1 MKLNFWL
8 LDINQEIVENQVE
21 VWIWGIDEVDRRIL
35 IIDRNFKPSV
45 YVLPRNSEVSE
56 IIKWAK
62 SLDVDEVKVEDKKY
76 FGISVKAVKISTK
89 NVEKLKKISE
99 EASKSPLIREVLHD
113 DIRPT
118 SLYLIEYDI
127 KPCGWHTVEV
137 EEVKKPLKAK
147 VEKAYLSKS
156 KPAFYEKIEY
166 PKLRILAFY
175 PVYHTAIGSPHPE
188 RDPIL
193 TISVVTSN
201 GEKRT
206 FISVDVDDNILLK
219 EFIEYIQRYDPDLI
233 VSYNSNR
240 FHIPYFLQ
248 RAKKHEI
255 AFSID
260 RVDGEPHQSVY
271 GHISITGRLHIDLYE
286 IVEDIPEIKV
296 KTLENFA
303 EYLDVH
309 KNLELVKLRET
320 DVHRLWVS
328 EKEKVIKFCE
338 YCTMLVKRISDTML
352 DYVFQFSNLVGIPAD
367 YIFSAAVGFRV
378 DWYLIRKA
386 FIYNELIPKRVEQEY
401 YTYKGGMVLEPKPG
415 VHENIAVFDF
425 SSMYPSLMVKYN
437 LSPDTYIRPNEK
449 FDGEVYI
456 TPEVHHKFKANPP
469 GFYKQVLLEL
479 MDARRKI
486 QENLKKLT
494 YGTPL
499 YKVLD
504 ARQRGIKVI
513 TNAAYGYCGWR
524 GARWYVNEVAEATAA
539 WGRKTISETINIA
552 KKHGLEV
559 VYGDTDSI
567 FVKYDESKVKVFLDE
582 VKEKTGLE
590 IRPDT
595 IYKRLLFTEAK
606 KRYAGLL
613 PDGRIEIVGLEVA
626 RGDWCEAAK
635 DIQEKVL
642 EIILKENN
650 PNKAANIVNNYI
662 KKLNEALITDIE
674 PFIIW
679 KTITKPPNEYQVRAP
694 HVEAAKR
701 MIKSGWNI
709 TVGDKVG
716 YVIVKGLGKLYERA
730 YPYFM
735 VAPKDLDA
743 LYYIENQII
752 PAALR
757 VLEIFGIS
765 KVELGSL
772 KTSKTKDLSKFFG
785 S

>member
-1 MKLNFWL
+1 MKVNFWF
-8 LDINQEIVENQVE
+8 LDINQEVVEGQVE
-21 VWIWGIDEVDRRIL
+21 IWIWGIDEAGRRIL
-35 IIDRNFKPSV
+35 IIDRNFKPSI
-45 YVLPRNSEVSE
+45 YLLPKNNKTSE
-56 IIKWAK
+56 IVRWVKG
-62 SLDVDEVKVEDKKY
+62 LGVDEVKVEDKKY
-76 FGISVKAVKISTK
+76 FGFPVKAIKISTRD
-89 NVEKLKKISE
+89 VEKLKKIAD
-99 EASKSPLIREVLHD
+99 EASKNPLVKEVLHD
-113 DIRPT
+113 DIRSS

-127 KPCGWHTVEV
+127 KPCGWHSIEV

-147 VEKAYLSKS
+147 VEKIYFAKS
-156 KPAFYEKIEY
+156 KPNFYEKFEP
-166 PKLRILAFY
+166 PKLRTLIFY
-175 PVYHTAIGSPHPE
+175 PVYHTDIGSPHPE
-188 RDPIL
+188 RDPVL
-193 TISVVTSN
+193 TISTITSDD
-201 GEKRT
+201 EKRI
-206 FISVDVDDNILLK
+206 FKAVNGDDCGLLK
-219 EFIEYIQRYDPDLI
+219 EFISYIQQYDPDLI

-240 FHIPYFLQ
+240 IHIPYLLQ
-248 RAKKHEI
+248 RSKKLGVD
-255 AFSID
+255 FLID

-271 GHISITGRLHIDLYE
+271 GHISITGRLHVDLYD
-286 IVEDIPEIKV
+286 IVEDIPEVKV

-303 EYLDVH
+303 EYLGVH
-309 KNLELVKLRET
+309 KNLEVVKLRET
-320 DVHRLWVS
+320 DIHKCWVS
-328 EKEKVIKFCE
+328 EKEKVVKFCE
-338 YCTMLVKRISDTML
+338 YCAILVKRISDNML
-352 DYVFQFSNLVGIPAD
+352 DYVFQLSNLVGIPAD
-367 YIFSAAVGFRV
+367 YVFSAAVGFRV

-415 VHENIAVFDF
+415 IHENIAVFDF
-425 SSMYPSLMVKYN
+425 SSMYPNLMVKYN
-437 LSPDTYIRPNEK
+437 LSPDTYVRPDEK
-449 FDGEVYI
+449 FEGEVYI
-456 TPEVHHKFKANPP
+456 APEVNHKFKANPP

-479 MDARRKI
+479 MDARRGI
-486 QENLKKLT
+486 QEKLKKLS
-494 YGTPL
+494 YNDPL

-513 TNAAYGYCGWR
+513 TNATYGYCGWR

-539 WGRKTISETINIA
+539 WGRKTIGEAISIA

-559 VYGDTDSI
+559 VYGDTDSV
-567 FVKYDESKVKVFLDE
+567 FVKYDKSKVNDFLNE
-582 VKEKTGLE
+582 VKERTGLE

-595 IYKRLLFTEAK
+595 IYRRLLFTEAK

-635 DIQEKVL
+635 EIQEKVL

-650 PNKAANIVNNYI
+650 PNRAADMVREYVE
-662 KKLNEALITDIE
+662 KLKEDSVSNIE

-679 KTITKPPNEYQVRAP
+679 KTITKPLNEYQVKAP

-701 MIKSGWNI
+701 MLKSGWNL

-735 VAPKDLDA
+735 VNPKDIDIS
-743 LYYIENQII
+743 YYIENQII

-765 KVELGSL
+765 RARLGSL
-772 KTSKTKDLSKFFG
+772 KPSKIKDLSKFFG
-785 S
+785 